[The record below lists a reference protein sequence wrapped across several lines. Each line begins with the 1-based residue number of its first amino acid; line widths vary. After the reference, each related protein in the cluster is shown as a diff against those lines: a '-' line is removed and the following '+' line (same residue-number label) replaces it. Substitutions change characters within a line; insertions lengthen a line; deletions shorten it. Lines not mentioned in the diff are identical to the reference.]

1 MILHIGE
8 AKTAKQMNTDP
19 YCQQQNCS
27 QLKVFFSDVQ
37 IVLMLLGVR
46 LLGGLQLEYSGRRWR
61 FSTSTR
67 ENWLSHRR

>member
-1 MILHIGE
+1 
-8 AKTAKQMNTDP
+8 MNTDP

-46 LLGGLQLEYSGRRWR
+46 LLGVY
-61 FSTSTR
+61 
-67 ENWLSHRR
+67 N